1 VKYDK
6 VISGK
11 FISRPNRFIA
21 KVEIDGTE
29 ETVHVKNTGRCRE
42 LLVPDAK
49 VYLSVSDNPARK
61 TRCDLIAVE
70 KVRGGKPLLINMDSQ
85 LPNGATAEWLN
96 NCGLFSENAVI
107 RREVTFGKSR
117 FDFCIDDCGKKTFI
131 EVKGVTLENEG
142 VALFPDAP
150 TERGARHLE
159 ELVKAK
165 EEGYGAYVMFV
176 IQMKGP
182 KSFTPYTAR
191 DLQFTRNLVKAQS
204 AGVKVMAYDTL
215 VTAHEIIL
223 DSPIKVIL
231 PKEEEL

>member
-1 VKYDK
+1 MKYDK

-21 KVEIDGTE
+21 KVEVDGTE

-107 RREVTFGKSR
+107 RREVAFGKSR
-117 FDFCIDDCGKKTFI
+117 FDFCVDDCGKKTFI

-150 TERGARHLE
+150 TERGVKHLN
-159 ELVKAK
+159 ELVECVK
-165 EEGYGAYVMFV
+165 EGYGAYVLFV
-176 IQMKGP
+176 IQMKEIREFRPNDAMHPEFGN
-182 KSFTPYTAR
+182 A
-191 DLQFTRNLVKAQS
+191 LRNA
-204 AGVKVMAYDTL
+204 AENGVKILAADCT
-215 VTAHEIIL
+215 VTP
-223 DSPIKVIL
+223 DSMVIDGKVTVNL
-231 PKEEEL
+231 SRN